1 MRKKIIGSFLFSLF
15 LVACTLVNLKATAVP
30 EPTVI
35 PPRTVIPSPPPTI
48 TPTAE
53 SVEGQPLPSPKP
65 ALPSPTPVIPPP
77 QTILLVMVDAL
88 RSDHVSSYGYS
99 RPTTPNLDALV
110 AAQGARFARAVT
122 TAPWTCPSVA
132 AMLTGRTP
140 SSLGVSWLTLK
151 NSIPEQ
157 ANTLAEYLQ
166 QAGYLTAGFVSTYCN
181 KSRLGFSQGFDYYYD
196 TLTDRPTSDKARAV
210 DINAHAIEWLQNSW
224 LPQAGNGQPLFLF
237 LYYFDPHVWYD
248 PLPPYDTL
256 YDSDYSGWLTPAVYR
271 DSQDAVAGKITLSE
285 RDLRHL
291 IALYDGEI
299 TYWDTYFGQMITF
312 LEEKHLLD
320 NALML
325 VTADHGESLGEH
337 GKWTHGSSLYEEVLR
352 VPLLMR
358 YSGVIP
364 AGVVVESPAQNF
376 DLTPTIL
383 DWAGVALPQDLQALS
398 LRSAALGETS
408 APQRQL
414 FSEVDALLDKKNAL
428 YWAAP
433 RISLRMVEQGD
444 WKLLHYL
451 EQPQLD
457 ELYLLQP
464 SSLYEQE
471 NLILSEPH
479 RAEQLLQDLNNWFD
493 LAP

>member
-35 PPRTVIPSPPPTI
+35 PPRTVT
-48 TPTAE
+48 
-53 SVEGQPLPSPKP
+53 
-65 ALPSPTPVIPPP
+65 
-77 QTILLVMVDAL
+77 
-88 RSDHVSSYGYS
+88 DH
-99 RPTTPNLDALV
+99 
-110 AAQGARFARAVT
+110 
-122 TAPWTCPSVA
+122 
-132 AMLTGRTP
+132 
-140 SSLGVSWLTLK
+140 
-151 NSIPEQ
+151 
-157 ANTLAEYLQ
+157 
-166 QAGYLTAGFVSTYCN
+166 
-181 KSRLGFSQGFDYYYD
+181 
-196 TLTDRPTSDKARAV
+196 PTSDKARAV

-224 LPQAGNGQPLFLF
+224 LPQARNGQPLFLF

-285 RDLRHL
+285 RDLQHL

-299 TYWDTYFGQMITF
+299 TYWDTYFGQMIAF
-312 LEEKHLLD
+312 LDENHLLD